1 MWKEIDTNEDLTK
14 FMNMVCSFHDG
25 CIKELKYTSGAYV
38 DTNLSMHPVNDLR
51 RLRIIIQCQREKHAM
66 IELEFEGLKF
76 LNLYPIDDMY
86 TCEILDS
93 SMFFKDGLIYWCD
106 QKASPTTDLE
116 NFKGTLICASKLR
129 WRSVENNIGAEEY
142 YYSLAK

>member
-1 MWKEIDTNEDLTK
+1 MWKEIDTDEDLTK

-25 CIKELKYTSGAYV
+25 CIKELKYISGAYV
-38 DTNLSMHPVNDLR
+38 NTNLSMHPVNDLR
-51 RLRIIIQCQREKHAM
+51 QLRIIIQCQQEEHAM

-93 SMFFKDGLIYWCD
+93 SMFFKGGFIYWCD
-106 QKASPTTDLE
+106 QKSLPTTDLDDFE
-116 NFKGTLICASKLR
+116 GTLICASKLR
-129 WRSVENNIGAEEY
+129 WRSIENNIGAEEY
-142 YYSLAK
+142 YYSLVK